1 MIGVFEESLVDL
13 IGNALIEIGTIE
25 HAVVVHGCGL
35 DEISPLGASTI
46 YEIRNT
52 AGNGYSNDGGDDIG
66 GGDDDDD
73 DGSDIGDGGNDDDID
88 NDDGDDD
95 NDDDSDVVDVDGGD
109 EDEVEDGSDIN

>member
-13 IGNALIEIGTIE
+13 IGNALIEIGSIE

-52 AGNGYSNDGGDDIG
+52 AGNGSNSINS
-66 GGDDDDD
+66 DDDDD
-73 DGSDIGDGGNDDDID
+73 SGDGGGL
-88 NDDGDDD
+88 GDSDD
-95 NDDDSDVVDVDGGD
+95 NDDYGGGGD
-109 EDEVEDGSDIN
+109 NSDNRIEKINMVMMITISSRR

>member
-13 IGNALIEIGTIE
+13 IGNALIEIGSIE

-52 AGNGYSNDGGDDIG
+52 AGNGI
-66 GGDDDDD
+66 
-73 DGSDIGDGGNDDDID
+73 
-88 NDDGDDD
+88 
-95 NDDDSDVVDVDGGD
+95 VVMVMMTRVMIMVM
-109 EDEVEDGSDIN
+109 VEMIVIIE

>member
-13 IGNALIEIGTIE
+13 IGNALIEIGSIE

-52 AGNGYSNDGGDDIG
+52 AGNGI
-66 GGDDDDD
+66 
-73 DGSDIGDGGNDDDID
+73 
-88 NDDGDDD
+88 
-95 NDDDSDVVDVDGGD
+95 VVMVMMMMMMMMMMMTRVMIMAM
-109 EDEVEDGSDIN
+109 VEIIVIIE

>member
-13 IGNALIEIGTIE
+13 IGNALIEIGSIE

-52 AGNGYSNDGGDDIG
+52 AGNGI
-66 GGDDDDD
+66 
-73 DGSDIGDGGNDDDID
+73 
-88 NDDGDDD
+88 
-95 NDDDSDVVDVDGGD
+95 VVMVMMMTRVMIMVM
-109 EDEVEDGSDIN
+109 VEMIVIIE

>member
-13 IGNALIEIGTIE
+13 IGNALIEIGSIE

-52 AGNGYSNDGGDDIG
+52 AGNGI
-66 GGDDDDD
+66 
-73 DGSDIGDGGNDDDID
+73 
-88 NDDGDDD
+88 
-95 NDDDSDVVDVDGGD
+95 VVMVMMMMTRVMIMVM
-109 EDEVEDGSDIN
+109 VEMIVIIE

>member
-13 IGNALIEIGTIE
+13 IGNALIEIGSIE

-52 AGNGYSNDGGDDIG
+52 AGNGI
-66 GGDDDDD
+66 
-73 DGSDIGDGGNDDDID
+73 
-88 NDDGDDD
+88 
-95 NDDDSDVVDVDGGD
+95 VVMVMMMMMMMMMTRVMIMVM
-109 EDEVEDGSDIN
+109 VEIIVIIE

>member
-13 IGNALIEIGTIE
+13 IGNALIEIGSIE

-52 AGNGYSNDGGDDIG
+52 AGNGI
-66 GGDDDDD
+66 
-73 DGSDIGDGGNDDDID
+73 
-88 NDDGDDD
+88 
-95 NDDDSDVVDVDGGD
+95 VVMVMMMMMTRVMIMVM
-109 EDEVEDGSDIN
+109 VEMIVIIE

>member
-13 IGNALIEIGTIE
+13 IGNALIEIGSIE

-52 AGNGYSNDGGDDIG
+52 AGNGI
-66 GGDDDDD
+66 
-73 DGSDIGDGGNDDDID
+73 
-88 NDDGDDD
+88 
-95 NDDDSDVVDVDGGD
+95 VVMVMMMMMIAIMMIAI
-109 EDEVEDGSDIN
+109 SSRR